1 MTDKAQTGTR
11 PHAGVEVPRAFKRT
25 VERYGLIKPGETV
38 LAACSGGPDSA
49 ALVDLL
55 VELRR
60 DLPFELAVGH
70 FDHRLRPGSAA
81 DAEFVRRL
89 AKDLGLRFF
98 FGRRDV
104 RAYARRENLN
114 LEEAAR
120 ILRYEFLRGAAKK
133 AGATRIATGHTLTD
147 QAETLLM
154 RLLRGTGLTGMGGI
168 QPVASDGLIRPL
180 IEIEKPDLE
189 AYLLERNR
197 AFLRDETNADRR
209 LFRNRIRLE
218 LLPFLE
224 ERFEARVVRHLGRL
238 ALILQDEERAME
250 DVAATVL
257 GRTASWRQGSFEL
270 DARELAAL
278 RPGLA
283 RRVVRA
289 FLKELRGDLRGVT
302 FDDVEDI
309 LSLADGRE
317 KTVRQGLVVCRRA
330 GRIARKAEP
339 AAEAARAFARRWDG
353 LSELEIPEIGLR
365 MRGQKLKPG
374 ERLVFD
380 DRRRAYFDLK
390 KLVFPLVI
398 RSRKPGDAYRP
409 LGAPG
414 RKKLS
419 EALRDKG
426 VPQADRDRTPVFV
439 SGFDIVWAPGLPVS
453 NGHQVTAL
461 TKAILLVEVL

>member
-1 MTDKAQTGTR
+1 MDKAHPGTR
-11 PHAGVEVPRAFKRT
+11 SNATGEVPRTFKRT
-25 VERYGLIKPGETV
+25 VERYGLIKPGDTL
-38 LAACSGGPDSA
+38 LAACSGGPDSI

-55 VELRR
+55 LDLRR
-60 DLPFELAVGH
+60 EMPFEVAVAH
-70 FDHRLRPGSAA
+70 FDHRLRPDSPA
-81 DAEFVRRL
+81 DAAFVRER
-89 AKDLGLRFF
+89 AKALGLRFF

-104 RAYARRENLN
+104 RAFARRESLN

-154 RLLRGTGLTGMGGI
+154 RLLRGTGLTGLGGI
-168 QPVASDGLIRPL
+168 QPVANDGLIRPL
-180 IEIEKPDLE
+180 IEIEKTDLE
-189 AYLLERNR
+189 AYLRERDL
-197 AFLRDETNADRR
+197 AFRRDETNADRR

-224 ERFEARVVRHLGRL
+224 EKFESRVVRHLGRL
-238 ALILQDEERAME
+238 ALILQDEERVME
-250 DVAATVL
+250 DVANTVL
-257 GRTASWRQGSFEL
+257 GRTASWRQGSYEI

-289 FLKELRGDLRGVT
+289 YLRELRGDLRGIT
-302 FDDVEDI
+302 FEDVEEI
-309 LSLADGRE
+309 LALADGRE
-317 KTVRQGLVVCRRA
+317 KTVRQGLVVHRRG
-330 GRIARKAEP
+330 GRIARKVETADT
-339 AAEAARAFARRWDG
+339 EAKVFSRRWDG
-353 LSELEIPEIGLR
+353 LSEFEIPEAGLR
-365 MRGQKLKPG
+365 VRGQRLKPG

-390 KLVFPLVI
+390 KLVFPLEI

-419 EALRDKG
+419 EGLRDKG

-439 SGFDIVWAPGLPVS
+439 SGFDIVWAPGLPVA
-453 NGHQVTAL
+453 NNYRVTAL
-461 TKAILLVEVL
+461 TKAILLIEIL

>member
-1 MTDKAQTGTR
+1 MDKAHSG
-11 PHAGVEVPRAFKRT
+11 PKPNASGEVSRTFKRT
-25 VERYGLIKPGETV
+25 VERYGLIKPGDTV
-38 LAACSGGPDSA
+38 LAACSGGPDSI

-60 DLPFELAVGH
+60 EMPFDVAVAH
-70 FDHRLRPGSAA
+70 FDHRLRPDSPA
-81 DAEFVRRL
+81 DAAFVRER
-89 AKDLGLRFF
+89 AKELGLPYF

-104 RAYARRENLN
+104 RAFARRESLN

-133 AGATRIATGHTLTD
+133 AGANRIATGHTLTD

-154 RLLRGTGLTGMGGI
+154 RLLRGTGLTGLGGI

-180 IEIEKPDLE
+180 IEIEKTDLE
-189 AYLLERNR
+189 AYLRERGR
-197 AFLRDETNADRR
+197 VFRRDETNADRR

-224 ERFEARVVRHLGRL
+224 QKFEARVVRHLGRL
-238 ALILQDEERAME
+238 ALILQDEERVME
-250 DVAATVL
+250 DVADTVL
-257 GRTASWRQGSFEL
+257 GRTASWRNGGYEI

-278 RPGLA
+278 KPGLA

-289 FLKELRGDLRGVT
+289 YLRELRGDLRGVT
-302 FDDVEDI
+302 FEDVEDI
-309 LSLADGRE
+309 LALADGRE
-317 KTVRQGLVVCRRA
+317 KTVRQGLVVYRRG
-330 GRIARKAEP
+330 GRIARKPATAEP
-339 AAEAARAFARRWDG
+339 EAKVFSRRWDG
-353 LSELEIPEIGLR
+353 LSELEIPEAGLR
-365 MRGQKLKPG
+365 VRGQRLKPG
-374 ERLVFD
+374 DRLVFD

-390 KLVFPLVI
+390 KLVFPLEI
-398 RSRKPGDAYRP
+398 RSRKPGDTYRP

-419 EALRDKG
+419 EGLRDKG

-439 SGFDIVWAPGLPVS
+439 SGFDIVWAPGLPVA
-453 NGHQVTAL
+453 NTYRVTAL
-461 TKAILLVEVL
+461 TKAILLIEVL

>member
-1 MTDKAQTGTR
+1 MDKAHSGTR
-11 PHAGVEVPRAFKRT
+11 PNASGEVSRTFKRT
-25 VERYGLIKPGETV
+25 VERYGLVKPGDTI
-38 LAACSGGPDSA
+38 LAACSGGPDSV

-60 DLPFELAVGH
+60 EMPFDVAVAH
-70 FDHRLRPGSAA
+70 FDHRLRPGSPA
-81 DAEFVRRL
+81 DAAFVRQR
-89 AKDLGLRFF
+89 AKELGLPFF

-104 RAYARRENLN
+104 RAFARRENLN

-189 AYLLERNR
+189 AYLRERGCVFR
-197 AFLRDETNADRR
+197 RDETNADRR

-224 ERFEARVVRHLGRL
+224 KKFEARVVRHLGRL
-238 ALILQDEERAME
+238 ALILQDEERVME
-250 DVAATVL
+250 DVVDTVL
-257 GRTASWRQGSFEL
+257 GRTASWRNGSCEL
-270 DARELAAL
+270 DARELAVL

-302 FDDVEDI
+302 FEDVEDI
-309 LSLADGRE
+309 LALVDGRE
-317 KTVRQGLVVCRRA
+317 KTVRQGLVVHRRG
-330 GRIARKAEP
+330 GRIARKQETAET
-339 AAEAARAFARRWDG
+339 EAKVFSRRWDG
-353 LSELEIPEIGLR
+353 ETEIEIPEAGIR
-365 MRGQKLKPG
+365 VRGEKLKPG

-461 TKAILLVEVL
+461 TKAILLIEVL